1 MGIEEDLKSIFFE
14 EAREHVASLE
24 GDLIQLEYAADSGDK
39 VDADLVNRIFRSA
52 HTIKG
57 GAGSVGFTDLSG
69 FTHTLENVLDRV
81 REQSLGV
88 TNDLISVLLQSVDCI
103 ARLLDAAM
111 DAGDPPSEQ
120 ELANIIEHLN
130 GYLGGA
136 VDAAAAAA
144 EAAARAAANQLDRDT
159 IRSYHIDFKFSRA
172 FFESGTDPLML
183 LSELSEL
190 GYLAKNTANTDDLP
204 ALDEMDPHQ
213 LYLSWQLELTG
224 NITPADLDGV
234 FIFVVEDN
242 PITYREIVEGDPMPQ
257 AAPQSPRDTG
267 RNADSAPT
275 SASAMEADE
284 ETKDNASTKAR
295 MSSVRVDTDR
305 LDRLV
310 NLVGELVIGQA
321 RVAQEVLATN
331 PDTDVVTAVELL
343 DRITRDLQDEAMGMR
358 MLPIGPTF
366 VQFQRVVRDLALS
379 QGKEVALEISGQET
393 ELDKSIIEKIGDP
406 LKHMVRNAVDHGLE
420 SPAERQQAGKPKKGK
435 LRLAAYHAE
444 GNIVIEITDD
454 GKGLNADAISAKA
467 IREGLIPPDHSLTKD
482 QIHYLIFHPGLS
494 TAAKVTDVSGRG
506 VGMDVVKRNIEDL
519 RGRIDIQTKMGK
531 GSTFKITLPLTL
543 AIIEGMALAVG
554 EEVFLIPLLSIV
566 ESIRPKKHEVET
578 VAGKGEM
585 VVVRGEAL
593 PLVRLHEELGVFLE
607 RKCPSEALVIIVE
620 SGGKR
625 YCLLVDDILG
635 QQQVVIKTMEQNYKK
650 VEGVAGASI
659 LADGKVAMILDITA
673 LLHKAYEHH
682 EGAAV

>member
-14 EAREHVASLE
+14 EAREHVVSLE
-24 GDLIQLEYAADSGDK
+24 GDLIQLEYAAESGDK
-39 VDADLVNRIFRSA
+39 VDAELVNRIFRSA

-57 GAGSVGFTDLSG
+57 GAGSVGFTDLLG

-88 TNDLISVLLQSVDCI
+88 TRELISVLLQSVDCI
-103 ARLLDAAM
+103 SRLLDAAM
-111 DAGDPPSEQ
+111 EAGDPPSEQ
-120 ELANIIEHLN
+120 ELAAIVEQLNSHLGN
-130 GYLGGA
+130 VVDTATA
-136 VDAAAAAA
+136 VADTAAM
-144 EAAARAAANQLDRDT
+144 AAANQLDRDT
-159 IRSYHIDFKFSRA
+159 IRSYNIDLKFSRA
-172 FFESGTDPLML
+172 FFESGTDPVML
-183 LSELSEL
+183 VNELSEL
-190 GYLAKNTANTDDLP
+190 GYIAANKPSLDALP
-204 ALDEMDPHQ
+204 ALDEIDPHQ

-242 PITYREIVEGDPMPQ
+242 PVTYREIVDGEPTPQMTSPAATDTDSKADATATATEEEEEGEREGTP
-257 AAPQSPRDTG
+257 S
-267 RNADSAPT
+267 
-275 SASAMEADE
+275 
-284 ETKDNASTKAR
+284 KAR

-321 RVAQEVLATN
+321 RVAQEVLASN
-331 PDTDVVTAVELL
+331 PDTEVVTAIELL

-379 QGKEVALEISGQET
+379 QDKEVALEISGQET

-420 SPAERQQAGKPKKGK
+420 SAEERQRAGKPKKGK
-435 LRLAAYHAE
+435 LKLAAYHAE
-444 GNIVIEITDD
+444 GSIVIEITDD
-454 GKGLNADAISAKA
+454 GRGLDADAIAAKA
-467 IREGLIPPDHSLTKD
+467 IKEGLIPADHNLSKD
-482 QIHYLIFHPGLS
+482 QIHHLIFHPGLS
-494 TAAKVTDVSGRG
+494 TAAQVTAVSGRG

-519 RGRIDIQTKMGK
+519 RGRIDIKTEVGK
-531 GSTFKITLPLTL
+531 GSSFKITLPLTL

-554 EEVFLIPLLSIV
+554 DEIFLIPLLSIV
-566 ESIRPKKHEVET
+566 ESIRPKKNEVET
-578 VAGKGEM
+578 VAEKGEM

-593 PLVRLHEELGVFLE
+593 PLVRLHEQLSVFME

-620 SGGKR
+620 SGLKR
-625 YCLLVDDILG
+625 YCLMVDDILG

-659 LADGKVAMILDITA
+659 LADGRVAMILDITA
-673 LLHKAYEHH
+673 LIRHTYATSS
-682 EGAAV
+682 VS